1 MKQDGNLAE
10 VMSRS
15 ALVFWL
21 AYPIMFSILML
32 SGLVLLWPS
41 SNASGIMVIGSENVQ
56 LLLVVALAGGVGST
70 VRLLRIIPYDYRK
83 YYDKKQKT
91 QDVTEGSFER
101 GIPFYLL
108 RPFLGP
114 PVAVILY
121 LALRGGLLSAN
132 TNIAD
137 INPFGM
143 AALGGLAG
151 LFADS
156 AVDKLKHVFDV
167 FMGIEPEKR

>member
-1 MKQDGNLAE
+1 M
-10 VMSRS
+10 
-15 ALVFWL
+15 
-21 AYPIMFSILML
+21 AYPIVFSILML
-32 SGLVLLWPS
+32 SGLMLLWPA
-41 SNASGIMVIGSENVQ
+41 SNLFGRAVIGSEEVQ

-70 VRLLRIIPYDYRK
+70 VRLLRIIPKDYREFYGK
-83 YYDKKQKT
+83 NHKSAQE
-91 QDVTEGSFER
+91 VTEGSFEQ

-108 RPFLGP
+108 RPFLGL

-132 TNIAD
+132 TSIEQ

-143 AALGGLAG
+143 AALGGMSG

-156 AVDKLKHVFDV
+156 AVDKLKQVFDIFV
-167 FMGIEPEKR
+167 GIKPEKREGFELKE